1 MTNRLARRGKA
12 AGRQGFALPAMIF
25 ALLLMSVLAVVA
37 LQTASDDQL
46 SSQAVREGGV
56 ALYAAEAGTNWV
68 LSTLD
73 NNVWTTLA
81 PGDSV
86 DLGWQGFGNGSSY
99 HAVLHRY
106 DNDDGRQKVFGLTV
120 DGHGAVPLGGRR
132 VIRLMLTPGAPPGM
146 ILNPIASLAPIAGF
160 NSSGGGLLSGSDS
173 TSCPTGTVAGVAAP
187 DGFVTEGGT
196 VVDGPEPWLAGVPP
210 VQWLGTMVGAYAA
223 LQLDWALLEQLT
235 PDYSVPRIQN
245 WPDSAAAF
253 GGDQWPMITVTR
265 GSITLKAAQS
275 GQGLLLTD
283 GNLTVESGFEW
294 HGLIL
299 VGGGFDTKGV
309 ITISGGVV
317 AGLDFIFGGSVNVG
331 DLSGTPLIQF
341 NSCSIQRAG
350 QAAIDKGFPELSGG
364 GAGLT
369 TVSSRAWRE
378 VSN

>member
-73 NNVWTTLA
+73 NNVWTTLG

-132 VIRLMLTPGAPPGM
+132 VIRLMLTPDAPPGM

-196 VVDGPEPWLAGVPP
+196 VVDGTEPWLAGVPP
-210 VQWLGTMVGAYAA
+210 VQWLGTMVDAFVA
-223 LQLDWALLEQLT
+223 LQLDWAQLEQLT
-235 PDYSVPRIQN
+235 PDYTVAPA

-253 GGDQWPMITVTR
+253 GGDQWPMILLTR
-265 GSITLKAAQS
+265 NISLKAAHS
-275 GQGLLLTD
+275 GQGLLVAQKD
-283 GNLTVESGFEW
+283 VTVESGFEW

-317 AGLDFIFGGSVNVG
+317 AGLDFIFGGSVAIGN
-331 DLSGTPLIQF
+331 LSGTPLIQF

-350 QAAIDKGFPELSGG
+350 QAAIDNGFPELSGG